1 MANLKELLGDKY
13 KEGMTV
19 DEAEQALANIK
30 LADISAGAYV
40 SKDKYLDIDKQ
51 YKELQ
56 KKHMTAEELQK
67 QQEETT
73 QKIYPRNAR

>member
-30 LADISAGAYV
+30 LADISAGA
-40 SKDKYLDIDKQ
+40 
-51 YKELQ
+51 
-56 KKHMTAEELQK
+56 
-67 QQEETT
+67 
-73 QKIYPRNAR
+73 